1 MPKNIPST
9 DKDSLQQ
16 VRQPAGDLKKPVQT
30 SEGSLGNI
38 RQQSVILRK
47 ECQEVF
53 IGARNHRRPDP
64 AMVKILLAEA
74 ERNVKVCD
82 EVVVLQR
89 AIITELESNGHDG
102 RAARSGLHALLNT
115 QALNILT
122 RDRLLAIL
130 SG

>member
-1 MPKNIPST
+1 M
-9 DKDSLQQ
+9 QQ

-64 AMVKILLAEA
+64 TMVKILLAEA

-89 AIITELESNGHDG
+89 AIINELESNGHDG